1 MTGSKKVTLRPTGLV
16 VVGGILT
23 RLEWALATVTDPV
36 QLATFFEPLRV
47 LTLTNLLED
56 IGREAT
62 VWHDSLSNRV
72 GQTLGSNER
81 DQLREIKT
89 RWEVLT
95 KERSGDLYLI
105 TPATVL
111 EAQSLMEGVVGLL
124 DEATVAFLAP
134 IEVSDLNDA
143 CKCLLIGS
151 WTPAEYS
158 ALRAT
163 ESLLRRW
170 YESKSGTQLRRAWG
184 RVLDKLVTEYPEDSR
199 PKELATPKTAGRRS
213 FLGISS

>member
-1 MTGSKKVTLRPTGLV
+1 M
-16 VVGGILT
+16 
-23 RLEWALATVTDPV
+23 
-36 QLATFFEPLRV
+36 
-47 LTLTNLLED
+47 
-56 IGREAT
+56 
-62 VWHDSLSNRV
+62 WHDSLSNRV

-134 IEVSDLNDA
+134 IEVSDRGIFK
-143 CKCLLIGS
+143 KCVNSQAVYPLSEQHGLK
-151 WTPAEYS
+151 AQE
-158 ALRAT
+158 
-163 ESLLRRW
+163 RR
-170 YESKSGTQLRRAWG
+170 
-184 RVLDKLVTEYPEDSR
+184 
-199 PKELATPKTAGRRS
+199 
-213 FLGISS
+213 